1 MIEALVSLLSGGL
14 TGIIGSAISKYSE
27 FKTRKLELENQVAM
41 ANIETQHIELET
53 RANVQIQESEAEASV
68 QRSADAALSASY
80 SADVSAYLQAA
91 TGHGRVVTFFMG
103 CVDFIRGL
111 MRPAI
116 TLYLIALTS
125 WVSYTLYDLIVQLGA
140 ADFDGYEAIV
150 LWRQVIDMVLYLTAT
165 AITWW
170 FGSRPASRK

>member
-1 MIEALVSLLSGGL
+1 
-14 TGIIGSAISKYSE
+14 
-27 FKTRKLELENQVAM
+27 
-41 ANIETQHIELET
+41 
-53 RANVQIQESEAEASV
+53 
-68 QRSADAALSASY
+68 
-80 SADVSAYLQAA
+80 
-91 TGHGRVVTFFMG
+91 MG